1 MNIINMTISGSIL
14 ILITLIFR
22 FFAINKLPKL
32 TFLLFW
38 YIAIAKLIV
47 PISISTKFSIY
58 NIFVSN
64 NTKAFHNSSN
74 LNGNTISNVG
84 FAGAAFN
91 QSHAAHT
98 IFISPIFMIWF
109 FGVVLISSFFIVSYF
124 KCTNE
129 FKTSLPINKNAFILN
144 WKKHLKI
151 NRNLKIMVSDKILS
165 PLSYGILKPVILLPK
180 NIDWSNETNLNYV
193 LEHELTH
200 IKRFDGVLKI
210 VLSAVLALH
219 WFNPFVWIMY
229 ILSER
234 DIELY
239 CDETVVK
246 KFGTPSRSA
255 YAKSL
260 ISFEEIKSRP
270 ISILNHY
277 TKNSIEERI
286 VAIMKF
292 KKTSLLGTV
301 FALTLVA
308 STATVFATTASNNSI
323 PAAKILSS
331 SSIPTATIS
340 QPAENTY
347 PHREILKNLF
357 ETYTPEEYAQVIS
370 NVEKYS
376 DAADSETIQHM
387 KNMLEKLKADNRKGD
402 FAIYKGF
409 LIESRE
415 LEDGSM
421 VSSSINP
428 TMIMNPESVEDY
440 TYTKAEYQ
448 EMIDSMKVTLD
459 KAMKEGKIT
468 QEQKDAVITEMQL
481 HLNSFK

>member
-22 FFAINKLPKL
+22 FFAVNKLPKF
-32 TFLLFW
+32 TFLLLW
-38 YIAIAKLIV
+38 YIALAKLIV
-47 PISISTKFSIY
+47 PVSISTKFSIY

-64 NTKAFHNSSN
+64 NTKTFHNISN
-74 LNGNTISNVG
+74 LNGNATNNFG
-84 FAGAAFN
+84 FAGVAFN
-91 QSHAAHT
+91 QSHTAHT
-98 IFISPIFMIWF
+98 IFISPIFVIWF
-109 FGVVLISSFFIVSYF
+109 FGVVLISAFFIVSYF

-129 FKTSLPINKNAFILN
+129 FKTALPINKNAFILN

-151 NRNLKIMVSDKILS
+151 KRNLKIMVSDKILS

-180 NIDWSNETNLNYV
+180 NIDWSNETNLNYI

-239 CDETVVK
+239 CDETVIK
-246 KFGTPSRSA
+246 KFGIPSRSA

-260 ISFEEIKSRP
+260 ISFEEMKSRP
-270 ISILNHY
+270 IPILNHY

-308 STATVFATTASNNSI
+308 STATVFATTAPSNST
-323 PAAKILSS
+323 
-331 SSIPTATIS
+331 PTAEIS
-340 QPAENTY
+340 QPAENIY

-376 DAADSETIQHM
+376 DAPDSETIQHM
-387 KNMLEKLKADNRKGD
+387 KNMLEKLKADNGKGD

-421 VSSSINP
+421 VSSAINP
-428 TMIMNPESVEDY
+428 TLIMNPESVEDY

>member
-1 MNIINMTISGSIL
+1 MIWSERMNIVNMTISGSVI

-22 FFAINKLPKL
+22 LFAVNKLPKL
-32 TFLLFW
+32 TFLLLW
-38 YIAIAKLIV
+38 YTAALKLIAPV
-47 PISISTKFSIY
+47 SISTKLSIY
-58 NIFVSN
+58 NIFAPN
-64 NTKAFHNSSN
+64 NTKTFHNISN
-74 LNGNTISNVG
+74 LSGNTINNVG
-84 FAGAAFN
+84 FAGTALN
-91 QSHAAHT
+91 QSHATHAV
-98 IFISPIFMIWF
+98 FISPISMIWL
-109 FGVVLISSFFIVSYF
+109 FGVILISAFFIISYF
-124 KCTNE
+124 KCINE
-129 FKTSLPINKNAFILN
+129 FKTALPVKKNEFILN

-193 LEHELTH
+193 LEHELIH

-246 KFGTPSRSA
+246 KFGIPSRSA

-270 ISILNHY
+270 IPILNHY

-292 KKTSLLGTV
+292 KKTSLLGTI
-301 FALTLVA
+301 FALSLVA
-308 STATVFATTASNNSI
+308 STATVFATTAPSNSI
-323 PAAKILSS
+323 PA
-331 SSIPTATIS
+331 ATIS

-357 ETYTPEEYAQVIS
+357 ETYTPEEYAEVIS

-387 KNMLEKLKADNRKGD
+387 KNMLEKLKADNGKGD

-409 LIESRE
+409 LMETKE

-421 VSSSINP
+421 VSSAINP
-428 TMIMNPESVEDY
+428 TLIMNPESVEDY

-459 KAMKEGKIT
+459 KAVKEGKIT
-468 QEQKDAVITEMQL
+468 QEQKDAVITEMNL

>member
-14 ILITLIFR
+14 ILITLVFR
-22 FFAINKLPKL
+22 FFAVNKLPKL
-32 TFLLFW
+32 TFLLLW
-38 YIAIAKLIV
+38 YIALAKLIV
-47 PISISTKFSIY
+47 PVSISTKFSIY

-64 NTKAFHNSSN
+64 NTKIFHNISN
-74 LNGNTISNVG
+74 LNGNTINNFG

-91 QSHAAHT
+91 QSHTAHT
-98 IFISPIFMIWF
+98 IFINPIFVIWIL
-109 FGVVLISSFFIVSYF
+109 GVVLISVFFIVSYF

-129 FKTSLPINKNAFILN
+129 FKTALPINKNAFILN

-151 NRNLKIMVSDKILS
+151 KRNLKIMVSDKILS

-239 CDETVVK
+239 CDETVIK

-260 ISFEEIKSRP
+260 ISFEEMKSRP
-270 ISILNHY
+270 IPILNHY

-308 STATVFATTASNNSI
+308 STATVFATTASSNSI
-323 PAAKILSS
+323 PATEIL
-331 SSIPTATIS
+331 
-340 QPAENTY
+340 QPAENIY

-357 ETYTPEEYAQVIS
+357 ETYTSEEYEQVIS

-387 KNMLEKLKADNRKGD
+387 KNMLEKLKADNGKGD

-421 VSSSINP
+421 VSSAINP
-428 TMIMNPESVEDY
+428 TLIMNPESVEDY

-448 EMIDSMKVTLD
+448 QMIDSMKVTLD